1 MRNNKRKGFTL
12 VELLVV
18 IAILAILA
26 TVSVVGYTSFIKSAY
41 ISNDENIAAQLN
53 QFMVALKAD
62 SDGDFYDEL
71 QASGG
76 KVTVDNVRE
85 ITDYILNDSGL
96 ATLIPQAADYG
107 YHFYFDLENQ
117 EYVLLSDEEA
127 TGNVSGAMH
136 FMNRVYGLVNIELDS
151 FIPEI
156 CFTSGGRYFLV
167 ETGTDL
173 YNVVNGFYTL
183 TTSEGLSNL
192 YDAAQALGEHYEKL
206 VALIEQ
212 SVFAT
217 SEGYLVVA
225 DTEHKALFVPKTF
238 ADGTKLS
245 GVKINVLDSDADPI
259 AISSTNPLITL
270 GENSVYK
277 IPAPHTIY
285 SNALWF
291 SGDNHYTPDENNN
304 YKTTLKFDL
313 TLDELK
319 EIVDINFTNVVFE
332 VADGDGKQ
340 YGYIDGA
347 IVCLTDGTVVGEI
360 TTKLKVT
367 SFTIGIQ
374 NINSEGKYSVAL
386 DKAETTYQMVATN
399 FKSDDPHNPDNVPD
413 TTVTWSLVE
422 APAGVSISE
431 SGVISG
437 LAKGTI
443 KVRASSNRTPA
454 TTADYE
460 IRVGII
466 DDVTIDCTFN
476 GETNQ
481 IAFDSNNESDTIT
494 HAFGTNNVY
503 QFTAAHS
510 TTLDDVTNYDTS
522 CTWAVSDPDLAEI
535 TADGKL
541 TIKKAGSFSVTFK
554 YNKYESVERTINF
567 VVTNKVTSFEIGI
580 KDIDTVDP
588 IYSLDLS
595 KSSASYEMIIK
606 SVGTDDGGN
615 SLGNKTVTWSVLGD
629 GISNDGNKVSFT
641 KSGEFTVKAT
651 IDGIT
656 ETFTFRVG
664 GLTGIVVQYKNNG
677 TTYTPAFG
685 NDNATDT
692 IPHSLGNNDTYE
704 FVLTPA
710 YNFGEA
716 MPTLTPKYEISDE
729 TKATI
734 SGNTLTIKDAGAF
747 SVTIYYVE
755 YPETK
760 YVVNFNSVASDV
772 FNYENKDAF
781 NFRYGTSNAGT
792 ILLKDGIDASKYTFE
807 LDTSNFNNQGTTDR
821 AMTYTITDGVVKATF
836 VGGGKAEI
844 VAKYDGTEVDR
855 VAIEIVTG
863 AKNIHTSS
871 DIHNGS
877 MCLMGDVTSDKSMSI
892 GTNQG
897 LYGNGYTLTAT
908 EKVFYNKNTTFI
920 SLSGTLENVNVV
932 GMVVDGFYLH
942 SDIISGDDTTSGNDD
957 DKDNYKV
964 SATVAISNGA
974 LINNSMISNGKFA
987 IRVYNKSG
995 EFTIENSVIS
1005 GGIFGL
1011 MIESCSNLTVNL
1023 ENITIAQLR
1032 TQDMLGIGFY
1042 SDVAAVA
1049 GQTNNININIT
1060 GDNNKLQSFVSYDDI
1075 SLLPSDYQSIF
1086 ISIWNDSSSSNYKYT
1101 CTYDG
1106 KEDTFM
1112 NIGFTAKGVMPTI
1125 NYSKSNLNN
1134 RLTDVTK
1141 TIAGQSVI
1149 MLGYDKEKDTDNYVS
1164 SNLLSWL
1171 ETVEHSY
1178 ASYAEIRPV
1187 FSNVPSVSMS
1197 QMLPSVSGSITLTDS
1212 DILENFTAVKY
1223 GKNLEITYLV
1233 EKIEGEGTFN
1243 GLTFTGAAKYKI
1255 TYTVTDNF
1263 DINEVGEGKKYSFE
1277 IELFINTPEVVA
1289 PELNISAGTKAPVL
1303 STSGM
1308 SNPSNVTITCPDTY
1322 AGIFMVE
1329 AEYKT
1334 DYGTEYDTEGYYF
1347 NLEYLTITATSGG
1360 TAIPTENIKFGVGA
1374 NLSAE
1379 QCTIAYGTK
1388 HKIKA
1393 GEDKPANL
1401 EDKSKRWIVATDIT
1415 ISVEYQGLSTQKTIR
1430 VVHWVDAKTW
1440 ASCVTPDT
1448 LVTLADGTQKE
1459 IQYVTY
1465 EDELLVWNHFTGNY
1479 DVVPAAIIFNHGY
1492 DYNTVIKLN
1501 FSDGTQVKMI
1511 NLHQFFDA
1519 DLNKYVSIDAESVE
1533 DYVGHNFVKQNGDS
1547 YTTVTLDSYE
1557 ISEEYIEAYGIISAL
1572 HYNIFVEGML
1582 STDFM
1587 PQDYDLFNYFAF
1599 GEGLKF
1605 DAELMQ
1611 SDIEKYGLYTY
1622 EDFAD
1627 HLTYE
1632 QFVGFNVQYF
1642 KIAVGKGLYTYEGI
1656 LDLIATYLGE

>member
-664 GLTGIVVQYKNNG
+664 GLTGIVVQYTNNG

-692 IPHSLGNNDTYE
+692 IAHSLGNNDTYE
-704 FVLTPA
+704 FVLTPE

-716 MPTLTPKYEISDE
+716 MPTLSPKYEISDE

-844 VAKYDGTEVDR
+844 VAKYNGNEVDR
-855 VAIEIVTG
+855 VTIEIVTG
-863 AKNIHTSS
+863 AKNVHTGS
-871 DIHNGS
+871 DIVSGS
-877 MCLMGDVTSDKSMSI
+877 MCLMNDVTSDSTMII
-892 GTNQG
+892 GKNQG
-897 LYGNGYTLTAT
+897 LYGNSFTLTAT
-908 EKVFYNKNTTFI
+908 EKAYYSNNMLIALYGKM
-920 SLSGTLENVNVV
+920 ENVNVV
-932 GMVVDGFYLH
+932 GLVVDNYYANGT
-942 SDIISGDDTTSGNDD
+942 ITGNNDST
-957 DKDNYKV
+957 DNWKAGAVVY
-964 SATVAISNGA
+964 IYNGA
-974 LINNSMISNGKFA
+974 VIDNCTISNGKYGV
-987 IRVYNKSG
+987 RVYDQTG
-995 EFTIENSVIS
+995 EVTIRNTVIN
-1005 GGIFGL
+1005 GGLFGL
-1011 MIESCSNLTVNL
+1011 KVAGGYDLAINL

-1032 TQDMLGIGFY
+1032 TQDMVGIGLY
-1042 SDVAAVA
+1042 TEVTSSD
-1049 GQTNNININIT
+1049 GTTKNISINIT
-1060 GDNNKLQSFVSYDDI
+1060 GDNNKLQHFVTESDI
-1075 SLLPSDYQSIF
+1075 NKLPSDYQTAF
-1086 ISIWNDSSSSNYKYT
+1086 LAIWNDPDSTKYKYT
-1101 CTYDG
+1101 CTYEG
-1106 KEDTFM
+1106 VETTLM
-1112 NIGFTAKGVMPTI
+1112 NIGITARGDLPTI
-1125 NYSKSNLNN
+1125 NYTNSNLNG
-1134 RLTDVTK
+1134 RLAQTTK
-1141 TIAGQSVI
+1141 EILGVKVQ

-1164 SNLLSWL
+1164 GNIVSWL
-1171 ETVEHSY
+1171 DTIDHSY
-1178 ASYAEIRPV
+1178 GEYAEIAPV
-1187 FSNVPSVSMS
+1187 FSNIPTD
-1197 QMLPSVSGSITLTDS
+1197 QILKEITAAAPIATISKNEL
-1212 DILENFTAVKY
+1212 LGGFTATKY
-1223 GKNLEITYLV
+1223 GKTFDIEIEVEKTSGDGSYQLV
-1233 EKIEGEGTFN
+1233 EGVY
-1243 GLTFTGAAKYKI
+1243 TFTGVASYKV
-1255 TYTVTDNF
+1255 TYTVADIYDVDNLGYGKEYTF
-1263 DINEVGEGKKYSFE
+1263 EREIFVDYKQADPTITITNNTLESFSSSSIKNPSSLDLTGVQYMLEGTYNYDGFLNYDKNLDAVTFS
-1277 IELFINTPEVVA
+1277 LSS
-1289 PELNISAGTKAPVL
+1289 LNIVAKDYKGTV
-1303 STSGM
+1303 
-1308 SNPSNVTITCPDTY
+1308 I
-1322 AGIFMVE
+1322 
-1329 AEYKT
+1329 
-1334 DYGTEYDTEGYYF
+1334 GTEY
-1347 NLEYLTITATSGG
+1347 ITYSISG
-1360 TAIPTENIKFGVGA
+1360 KRVGA
-1374 NLSAE
+1374 SKDSTTLGNF
-1379 QCTIAYGTK
+1379 TVNTTAYGTSVTVYPK
-1388 HKIKA
+1388 CNAPGGASSSDNVFIA
-1393 GEDKPANL
+1393 VFDVN
-1401 EDKSKRWIVATDIT
+1401 VT
-1415 ISVEYQGLSTQKTIR
+1415 VEYEGRTHTETVR
-1430 VVHWVDAKTW
+1430 VAV
-1440 ASCVTPDT
+1440 
-1448 LVTLADGTQKE
+1448 
-1459 IQYVTY
+1459 YV
-1465 EDELLVWNHFTGNY
+1465 EKS
-1479 DVVPAAIIFNHGY
+1479 GY
-1492 DYNTVIKLN
+1492 T
-1501 FSDGTQVKMI
+1501 
-1511 NLHQFFDA
+1511 
-1519 DLNKYVSIDAESVE
+1519 
-1533 DYVGHNFVKQNGDS
+1533 
-1547 YTTVTLDSYE
+1547 
-1557 ISEEYIEAYGIISAL
+1557 
-1572 HYNIFVEGML
+1572 
-1582 STDFM
+1582 
-1587 PQDYDLFNYFAF
+1587 
-1599 GEGLKF
+1599 
-1605 DAELMQ
+1605 
-1611 SDIEKYGLYTY
+1611 
-1622 EDFAD
+1622 
-1627 HLTYE
+1627 
-1632 QFVGFNVQYF
+1632 
-1642 KIAVGKGLYTYEGI
+1642 KGW
-1656 LDLIATYLGE
+1656 